1 MWMFSYLLCR
11 KNILVVGI
19 FLMISYGA
27 IGETSQVVI
36 ASDTLPEGVLVQ
48 RSGFDPSPAIERQL
62 GLGTLSPGYQSAVF
76 AAPPCLAGRYYAG
89 FQLYYD
95 LGDRSTVT
103 DWSAS
108 VELLLLHGND
118 TVWHHDLQVSMSD
131 QTFIATR
138 FHDSLMSCQDDYR
151 FFIRKRS
158 LSGSVP
164 QSNIYLKI
172 LLHRYAEEI
181 FNPSA
186 SLQLNYSYS
195 ATGESLASWN
205 YNGSG
210 VLSYDLEWVFID
222 DTDNFNGTA
231 AEAFTFKRPVRIST
245 AALYYKHQNHYRK
258 GKIWY
263 RARAVGYSVAYPTH
277 RIPGAWF
284 YGSGQGLAVVNGE
297 ATRNWMSQVVYAEEG
312 KYKHVVNY
320 YDGSLRERQNVI
332 NVSTESLVL
341 VGESLYD
348 YEGRK
353 SCSILSV
360 PSTDVSLN
368 YRTGFH
374 LFESSDAVVLANT
387 SSTREKFHYDNHRRS
402 GSKLSDQYGAGKY
415 YSPQNNSTGIH
426 RNYIADGEG
435 YVYSQT
441 EYVRDG
447 TDRIS
452 RQGGVGPSL
461 KIDNSH
467 ALRYYYGDAGSS
479 ELIRLFGNNVG
490 DASHYKKQ
498 VSVDANGQVTVSY
511 LDQADHVIATSLAGD
526 PVPGVTALSSYINL
540 PVGSIQEDISSKNQK
555 QDGVS
560 TLRHT
565 LVNAVPNTSY
575 TIRYDQSSLGA
586 QMGNLGCQSCQF
598 DLRIVITDSEG
609 TSVDLSGAV
618 GNESSSIYSYERHNI
633 TSSDCQSATGAV
645 VEFTVVLPE
654 IGDYTI
660 SKQLTAHE
668 LSYSELE
675 NIILQDATVI
685 DKITAIYSSYTVDS
699 AACDIC
705 TACPAGDSAIDNA
718 IQEIADR
725 DCDNIYQQILQYYQ
739 EKYGTGDTVYEVPQ
753 DSIESHALYCQYAV
767 CVQDKEGAVFEKH
780 LARVQD
786 WDAALTKG
794 YNQLINHDP
803 YFNNSSLSGSGYKAA
818 MQGRLNSIYVATIGY
833 DSNGDG
839 VQDGSRVYQGNIDQ
853 ITDPLNTTYYIDSRG
868 NLSPTGRHILYLDLM
883 DRRSRLSTAA
893 YNAELSRQ
901 RWVLYKSYYQEA
913 KRKTQLSI
921 PAYRDCPAAQS
932 NLSLTD
938 ELPQSPD
945 SIATWGEANGSG
957 GAVSPSELEMVVTN
971 LSFNCDVKF
980 SAADSIAIAGHLQS
994 YFNSNRRNMFRLI
1007 LRADIGVHASLIAI
1021 ESILSGYSCSLQAVG
1036 QDDPIS
1042 CAEEGGN
1049 VIVNPLLTA
1058 GNGCGA
1064 DITPGCYPG
1073 WGVAT
1078 GTPNTDIGGGTG
1090 RLFIWAYPESVTSEA
1105 ARGSFTS
1112 PLEVGAKY
1120 ELCLRYR
1127 VEQDGATYTAGT
1139 TDHVYFELS
1148 RSKSFINAR
1157 GQEVV
1162 STSQLLSRQSSDTLY
1177 TRSRSRSSGGSRM
1190 ALANC
1195 ILPGARYPDG
1205 VLLEGSNTPVT
1216 KVWEGHNLTHAS
1228 QYRDT
1233 CIVFV
1238 PTQASTYFYLSM
1250 MSCTANTYQGINI
1263 TDLALHKISGRDNTI
1278 EFEGESVCVNYDTSN
1293 PALDGFSFTVDW
1305 NQEVEECLANAAA
1318 ENAQLIDYAVER
1330 LLEEEINRYY
1340 TEYKS
1345 QCLGGVSEKFTYA
1358 YEPKEYHYTLYYY
1371 DQSEQLVQTIP
1382 PSGVHPLTPLQV
1394 NAFLAGN
1401 RVNPVHNLHSRYQY
1415 NSLDQVIWQ
1424 DSPDAH
1430 ASRFWYNDKGQPR
1443 LSQNAQQHRENKYSY
1458 TRYDEQGRIVEA
1470 GEIVTTVSADSLSVA
1485 LEALS
1490 FPSPLQ
1496 YSCSDVVWTHY
1507 DLPYSKPVGDVVQ
1520 INIRS
1525 RVSYI
1530 EVLEKGS
1537 ADTVRSY
1544 YSYDIHGNVKTLWQA
1559 LPGLGIKRTDYRY
1572 DLVSGHVTHMFYQ
1585 YGKPDQFVHRYSYDG
1600 DNRLREVYTST
1611 DRYIWNRDASYRYY
1625 DHGPEAR
1632 TEYGEYRVQGQDYYY
1647 TLQGWIKG
1655 VNMPYS
1661 GDPGGDGMNTSHVG
1675 KDVAGYT
1682 LGYFKDDYKPVGGG
1696 VASPDLR
1703 DQVWTRLQSQYNHNG
1718 LYNGNIS
1725 WMITDLAKVGAV
1737 RGNRAAGMQ
1746 AMLYQYDQL
1755 HRLVTSRSLTSYI
1768 AGSGFA
1774 SRSNQPGA
1782 YDEDIS
1788 YDGNGNIL
1796 TLLRRNGQGNVRDDL
1811 HYQYYAN
1818 TNKLREV
1825 NPLVRDTIYQSG
1837 AIQTN
1842 HKIYRN
1848 ITIEG
1853 SAYIAAGSQ
1862 VKLQASENIYI
1873 HPDFRAPEDVDF
1885 YAHILDEDEGTYMY
1899 DATGNLVADQLAG
1912 MRIQWT
1918 PHGKIR
1924 EVRTKV
1930 DSVVVS
1936 FRYDGLGNRIEKRVV
1951 RPDTTYVIRYSRDAN
1966 GMVMAVYY
1974 DTLAAE
1980 YIVYAKERLGIY
1992 RGYTGKGIR
2001 QLGHRHYE
2009 LTNHLGNVLSVI
2021 TDQVGMTT
2029 DSVWATVYSTTDY
2042 YAFGL
2047 PMEERSIADSLYRYG
2062 FGGHEKD
2069 DEIAGNGNHL
2079 SFGDFGYDPRI
2090 ARRWNVDPKFKE
2102 IAGISPYTYAL
2113 NNPIVYIDED
2123 GKLPILPLLLKA
2135 GAAGA
2140 ADMLTQAAMAYFF
2153 DPSVKSA
2160 SQAIDKVNWWQV
2172 SRSAAEGL
2180 IPWRVPGGRFGKAAA
2195 TAVGDVLV
2203 NAISEGTNYS
2213 TEKAL
2218 QDFAVGFIGDLAGG
2232 GFGELLSK
2240 YGSDAV
2246 ARGLSKMG
2254 FDDKKIEELFTGAG
2268 TTWKGRVDYSD
2279 LDASDAYAHTRGA
2292 GKDFTASQ
2300 KAKILDKNKKA
2311 NNGHL
2316 RDDETGEFL
2325 DKPVKDRKGVPTN
2338 MKSAQVDHKQAKNNR
2353 TQRGTNKYSNAQVLS
2368 KERNMQKSNR

>member
-1 MWMFSYLLCR
+1 MHFSYWHYKLR
-11 KNILVVGI
+11 FYFVGI
-19 FLMISYGA
+19 CLMVSCWASGK
-27 IGETSQVVI
+27 SLQVSVS
-36 ASDTLPEGVLVQ
+36 SDTLPEGVLVQ
-48 RSGFDPSPAIERQL
+48 RSGLDPSAAVERQV
-62 GLGTLSPGYQSAVF
+62 GLSMLTAGYESAVF

-131 QTFIATR
+131 QRFIATR
-138 FHDSLMSCQDDYR
+138 FHDSVMSCQDDYR

-158 LSGSVP
+158 LSGAVP
-164 QSNIYLKI
+164 QGNVYLKV
-172 LLHRYAEEI
+172 LLHRYAEEV
-181 FNPSA
+181 FSPSA
-186 SLQLNYSYS
+186 PLQLNYSHSS
-195 ATGESLASWN
+195 AGESQASWS
-205 YNGSG
+205 YSGSG

-222 DTDNFNGTA
+222 AADNFSGTA
-231 AEAFTFKRPVRIST
+231 SEAFSYKRPVRIST
-245 AALYYKHQNHYRK
+245 AALYYRHQNHYRS
-258 GKIWY
+258 GRVWY
-263 RARAVGYSVAYPTH
+263 RARAVGYSPQYPTH
-277 RIPGAWF
+277 RIPGSWF
-284 YGSGQGLAVVNGE
+284 YGSGQGISVSNGD
-297 ATRNWMSQVVYAEEG
+297 ATRNWMSQVLYAEEG
-312 KYKHVVNY
+312 KYKHVVSY
-320 YDGSLRERQNVI
+320 YDGSLRQRQSVI
-332 NVSTESLVL
+332 NVSTESLTL

-348 YEGRK
+348 YEGRE
-353 SCSILSV
+353 SCEILSV
-360 PSTDVSLN
+360 PSTDVSLS
-368 YRTGFH
+368 YRSGFH
-374 LFESSDAVVLANT
+374 LFEPVDAVVQANT
-387 SSTREKFHYDNHRRS
+387 SSSREKFHYDNYRRS
-402 GSKLSDQYGAGKY
+402 GSKLSLQYGAGKY
-415 YSPQNNSTGIH
+415 YSPQNSSTGIY
-426 RNYIADGEG
+426 RDYIADGEG
-435 YVYSQT
+435 YVYSQI

-447 TDRIS
+447 TNRIS

-461 KIDNSH
+461 QVDGSH
-467 ALRYYYGDAGSS
+467 AIRYYYGDAGSS
-479 ELIRLFGNNVG
+479 ELIRLFGSNVG

-498 VSVDANGQVTVSY
+498 VSVDANGQVTLSY
-511 LDQADHVIATSLAGD
+511 LDQADHIIATSLAGN
-526 PVPGVTALSSYINL
+526 PPSGVTSLSSYSNL
-540 PVGSIQEDISSKNQK
+540 PSGAIQEDLSSKNKK

-609 TSVDLSGAV
+609 TSVDLSGAA
-618 GNESSSIYSYERHNI
+618 GNESLSIYSYERHNI

-786 WDAALTKG
+786 WNAALTKG
-794 YNQLINHDP
+794 YNQLIHHDP
-803 YFNNSSLSGSGYKAA
+803 YFNNSSLSGFGYKGA

-853 ITDPLNTTYYIDSRG
+853 ITDPLNTSYYIDSRG
-868 NLSPTGRHILYLDLM
+868 NLSSTGRHILYLDLM

-957 GAVSPSELEMVVTN
+957 GAVSASELEMVVTN

-1036 QDDPIS
+1036 HDDPIS

-1064 DITPGCYPG
+1064 DITPGCYTG

-1177 TRSRSRSSGGSRM
+1177 TSRSRSSSGSRT

-1263 TDLALHKISGRDNTI
+1263 TDLALHKISDRDNTI

-1293 PALDGFSFTVDW
+1293 PALDGFSFSVDW

-1371 DQSEQLVQTIP
+1371 DQSAQLVQTVP
-1382 PSGVHPLTPLQV
+1382 PSGVHPLTPQQV

-1401 RVNPVHNLHSRYQY
+1401 RVNPVHNLRSRYQY
-1415 NSLDQVIWQ
+1415 NSLGQVIWQ
-1424 DSPDAH
+1424 ESPDAH
-1430 ASRFWYNDKGQPR
+1430 QSRFWYNDKGQLR
-1443 LSQNAQQHRENKYSY
+1443 LSQNAQQQKERKYAY
-1458 TRYDEQGRIVEA
+1458 TRYDAQGRTVEV
-1470 GEIVTTVSADSLSVA
+1470 GELVSAVTSDSLSVA
-1485 LEALS
+1485 LESPS
-1490 FPSPLQ
+1490 FPLSSQ
-1496 YSCSDVVWTHY
+1496 YSLSDIIRTYY
-1507 DLPYSKPVGDVVQ
+1507 DQAYSKASGDMEQ
-1520 INIRS
+1520 ENLRS
-1525 RVSYI
+1525 RVSYV
-1530 EVLEKGS
+1530 EVIEKGS
-1537 ADTVRSY
+1537 SDTTRSY
-1544 YSYDIHGNVKTLWQA
+1544 YSYDIHGHVKTLWQHV
-1559 LPGLGIKRTDYRY
+1559 PGLGVKRTDYRY
-1572 DLVSGHVTHMFYQ
+1572 DLVSGNVRYVFYQ
-1585 YGKPDQFVHRYSYDG
+1585 YGKTDQFVHRYSYDG

-1632 TEYGEYRVQGQDYYY
+1632 TEYGEYRVQGEDYYY

-1675 KDVAGYT
+1675 KDVVGYT
-1682 LGYFKDDYKPVGGG
+1682 LGYFAGDYKPIGSG
-1696 VASPDLR
+1696 VVLSDTR
-1703 DQVWTRLQSQYNHNG
+1703 DQVWTRLQSQYNHSG

-1768 AGSGFA
+1768 AGTGFA
-1774 SRSNQPGA
+1774 ARSNQPAG
-1782 YDEDIS
+1782 YDEDMR
-1788 YDGNGNIL
+1788 YDANGNIL
-1796 TLLRRNGQGNVRDDL
+1796 ALIRRNGQGGIRDEFD
-1811 HYQYYAN
+1811 YQYYGGS
-1818 TNKLREV
+1818 NKLKEV
-1825 NPLVRDTIYQSG
+1825 NPLVRDTVYQSG

-1848 ITIEG
+1848 ITIES
-1853 SAYIAAGSQ
+1853 SAYIAAGSS

-1899 DATGNLVADQLAG
+1899 DAIGNLVADQLAG
-1912 MRIQWT
+1912 TRIQWT
-1918 PHGKIR
+1918 PYGKIR

-1930 DSVVVS
+1930 DSMVMS

-1951 RPDTTYVIRYSRDAN
+1951 GPDTTYVTRYSRDAN
-1966 GMVMAVYY
+1966 GKVMAIYY
-1974 DTLAAE
+1974 DTLPVE
-1980 YIVYAKERLGIY
+1980 YIVYAKKRLGIY
-1992 RGYTGKGIR
+1992 RGHIGKGIR

-2029 DSVWATVYSTTDY
+2029 DSVWAVVSSTTDY
-2042 YAFGL
+2042 YTFGL
-2047 PMEERSIADSLYRYG
+2047 AMQERSIEDSLYRYG
-2062 FGGHEKD
+2062 FNGKEKD
-2069 DEIAGNGNHL
+2069 PEVKQRY
-2079 SFGDFGYDPRI
+2079 DFGERIMDPSTGRFLSLDKF
-2090 ARRWNVDPKFKE
+2090 APKYPGESAYSF
-2102 IAGISPYTYAL
+2102 AS
-2113 NNPIVYIDED
+2113 NNPI
-2123 GKLPILPLLLKA
+2123 
-2135 GAAGA
+2135 
-2140 ADMLTQAAMAYFF
+2140 
-2153 DPSVKSA
+2153 S
-2160 SQAIDKVNWWQV
+2160 AIDINGDSTHIIVYGAGYLNYKTN
-2172 SRSAAEGL
+2172 SHN
-2180 IPWRVPGGRFGKAAA
+2180 
-2195 TAVGDVLV
+2195 VGDGFML
-2203 NAISEGTNYS
+2203 NAR
-2213 TEKAL
+2213 AL
-2218 QDFAVGFIGDLAGG
+2218 
-2232 GFGELLSK
+2232 K
-2240 YGSDAV
+2240 
-2246 ARGLSKMG
+2246 
-2254 FDDKKIEELFTGAG
+2254 KKIESSSTFDPKRDEVIIVYAPNTARFIKATNTKYKSGKIASMTVFSHGYSFSTTNGTNTGGVSLGGEKPGERRPDG
-2268 TTWKGRVDYSD
+2268 TTVTTAEADAQKANYDLREINGNTVTGIDGSNFESTATATFYGCWIGGDQTWSDSQIKRYSFGQHVANTLKIRVKAFTSSGLFKTDSQGKNVYD
-2279 LDASDAYAHTRGA
+2279 GTMIRAIDA
-2292 GKDFTASQ
+2292 KSQ
-2300 KAKILDKNKKA
+2300 KTKLSIFKHNASPTII
-2311 NNGHL
+2311 
-2316 RDDETGEFL
+2316 
-2325 DKPVKDRKGVPTN
+2325 RK
-2338 MKSAQVDHKQAKNNR
+2338 
-2353 TQRGTNKYSNAQVLS
+2353 
-2368 KERNMQKSNR
+2368 